1 LALEQGRS
9 SARLG
14 GIPGRFSLL
23 AAALAALSLAPPT
36 KAQGPTIEGTGAFQ
50 GGATGKTPGT
60 TQSLLGPTPGVSGG
74 RLGIQPGGDELL
86 LGRLG
91 TSTPRVPTAISTP
104 GGVYQG
110 PRAAR
115 AQSAPQPLPTPPVP
129 FYGTYE
135 MPKDEE
141 VMVGP
146 PDGLTLEQAI
156 ERLLAA
162 NPDLL
167 SKQLEIPQA
176 RADVLTASLRGNP
189 IFFADTQLV
198 PYGVDSVR
206 KPDGPTQYD
215 INVSQ
220 PIDYVHKR
228 KARVMVASRALQVQE
243 AQFQNEVRL
252 GIQNLYNAYV
262 DVLAARQAVTY
273 SEVSKNGLE
282 DVLRTTIRLREEN
295 TATSADVD
303 QARSDRE
310 IAVVGL
316 LEARENLR
324 RSTRALGELLKL
336 SPPDINRLELRGT
349 IQDVAPPLP
358 PDNELY
364 ELALQCRP
372 DVAAFRM
379 GTTLAEANVMLQRR
393 NRYQDAYF
401 LFQPFTYQN
410 NLPYGKESGASW
422 AWGLTVPMPVFNRN
436 QGNIERAR
444 INVSQSQV
452 ERESAERRAIL
463 EVEQALNEY
472 RVSGE
477 IARHIRQE
485 IEPVSRKARDARFK
499 LFTEGEAIIFDY
511 LNAQRRYNDVVKAY
525 LDAAVRHRRS
535 MLGVNTAVGQ
545 RLLP

>member
-1 LALEQGRS
+1 VELGRA
-9 SARLG
+9 SARQSGCAGPYLV
-14 GIPGRFSLL
+14 L
-23 AAALAALSLAPPT
+23 AVMLARLSLAPAAS
-36 KAQGPTIEGTGAFQ
+36 AQGPTIEGTGAFQ
-50 GGATGKTPGT
+50 AAPSGTTPGT

-74 RLGIQPGGDELL
+74 RLGIQPGGGELL
-86 LGRLG
+86 LGRVG

-110 PRAAR
+110 PPTAR
-115 AQSAPQPLPTPPVP
+115 AQRAPQPLPTPPVP

-135 MPKDEE
+135 LPKDEE

-146 PDGLTLEQAI
+146 PDGLTLEQAV

-162 NPDLL
+162 NLDLL
-167 SKQLEIPQA
+167 SKQFEIPQA
-176 RADVLTASLRGNP
+176 RADILTASLRGNP

-220 PIDYVHKR
+220 PIDFAHKR
-228 KARVMVASRALQVQE
+228 QARVLVASRALKVQE
-243 AQFQNEVRL
+243 AQFQDVVRL
-252 GIQNLYNAYV
+252 GIQNVYNAYV
-262 DVLAARQAVTY
+262 DVLAARQAMTY
-273 SEVSKNGLE
+273 AEVSKKGLE
-282 DVLRTTIRLREEN
+282 EVLSTTMRLLEEDK
-295 TATSADVD
+295 ATSADVD

-316 LEARENLR
+316 LEARESLR
-324 RSTRALGELLKL
+324 RSKRALGELLNL
-336 SPPDINRLELRGT
+336 APPEINRLELKGT

-358 PDNELY
+358 AENELY

-372 DVAAFRM
+372 DVAAYRL
-379 GTTLAEANVMLQRR
+379 GTTLAEANVTLQRR

-422 AWGLTVPMPVFNRN
+422 AWGITVPMPVFNRN

-444 INVSQSQV
+444 LNVNQSQV
-452 ERESAERRAIL
+452 EREFAERRAIL

-477 IARHIRQE
+477 IAGHIRRE
-485 IEPVSRKARDARFK
+485 IEPTSRKARDVRFR
-499 LFTEGEAIIFDY
+499 LFTEGEATIFDF

-535 MLGVNTAVGQ
+535 MLAVNTVVGQ